1 MQTSSH
7 KEEVITMAP
16 QPEIS
21 SDIHRD
27 LGKIQATL
35 DEILRR
41 LDKHADNEEKMEA
54 KITKLETRIS
64 NIETKLHYAL
74 GVVASVMFIFEVV
87 LKFVKV

>member
-16 QPEIS
+16 QPEFS

>member
-1 MQTSSH
+1 
-7 KEEVITMAP
+7 MAP

-54 KITKLETRIS
+54 KIAKIEACFRVEQEKLITRIS
-64 NIETKLHYAL
+64 DIETKLHYAL